1 LAIILAGRFDSTV
14 QVLAVLKDLHTACF
28 GHQEFTGYYLNP
40 PGRYGLYPLG
50 AERIAAPRPSL
61 FPNGLPP
68 VSGVWRQGDV
78 DPEWYAPAQA
88 AATASSS
95 IPSADGASAY
105 IASLSRSY
113 GSDTGEIPGQ
123 IKPEPGAGPMV
134 AICVDRPGTEQI
146 ARATLHRH
154 GAHAI
159 ERVEGRWE
167 DGGWKD
173 FDLRAPTAALEDLL

>member
-28 GHQEFTGYYLNP
+28 GRQEFTSYYLNP

-50 AERIAAPRPSL
+50 AERIVAPRRPLS
-61 FPNGLPP
+61 PNGLPSI
-68 VSGVWRQGDV
+68 SGVWGQEEADSERH
-78 DPEWYAPAQA
+78 ATAQA
-88 AATASSS
+88 AVAASGSM
-95 IPSADGASAY
+95 PSPNGASAY
-105 IASLSRSY
+105 IASLSRSH
-113 GSDTGEIPGQ
+113 GSETGEIPGQ
-123 IKPEPGAGPMV
+123 AEPEPGTGPMV

-173 FDLRAPTAALEDLL
+173 FDLRAPTPALEGQL